1 MIQVND
7 HIQRRLAELP
17 ALPGVYIMRN
27 ALGKIIY
34 IGKAKVLKNRVR
46 SYFDG
51 SDHAGHRAATL
62 MLPFIRDI
70 EWIITESESEAL
82 ILEANLIRKHTPKYN
97 VLLKDDKHFPY
108 LAFSVNEAFPRLFL
122 SRAVRK
128 DGCQYYGPY
137 MSSRMVAQLQDIAAR
152 LFQIRECRLNL
163 PLAKPQR
170 PCLNYHIGR
179 CCAPCAG
186 LVTEEE
192 YHRQVQQVQMMLNGK
207 RDDLIAEW
215 EREMQAASERL
226 DFEMAMKKR
235 DAIQAL
241 KATGIHQKT
250 DVTDASLCLDVLSL
264 RRNGTMAAAVI
275 FEYRNGVLCGRRH
288 YRLECKLEENE
299 TEIFCQMLMQWYM
312 DVEFIPGEI
321 ATDVVLADVAEER
334 NLLESALAEKA
345 RHKVVVS
352 NPQRGEKLGFLKL
365 AGANAD
371 MILVEMRAE
380 VQKYSEIDG
389 SVFELQKV
397 LGLKKT
403 PFRIECVDISHLS
416 GTNTVASLV
425 AFKNGRPDKSNY
437 RKFII
442 KTVTGVDDFASM
454 REVMT
459 RRIRRLEDE
468 GIPMPDLWV
477 CDGGKGQV
485 DATMQ
490 ILKEL
495 GHDEDLPLI
504 GLAKRLEEIV
514 FPDDRPSIVLHRTN
528 PALKLLQNAR
538 DEAHRFAITYQRSKR
553 KKDLEV
559 EWLKMPG
566 VGHETRV
573 KILSKYK
580 SAEAFMEAPL
590 EDVVELLGKVR
601 GGRLREEVA
610 AYCAGAGIGSDASA
624 DDASAVENANGA
636 SGVVANGCAEG
647 DLDVISE

>member
-1 MIQVND
+1 MIEVNE
-7 HIQRRLAELP
+7 HIGRRIAELP
-17 ALPGVYIMRN
+17 ERPGVYLMKN
-27 ALGKIIY
+27 ASGKIIY

-70 EWIITESESEAL
+70 EWIITESEEEAL
-82 ILEANLIRKHTPKYN
+82 ILEATLIRKHTPKYN

-108 LAFSVNEAFPRLFL
+108 LAFSVKEPFPRLFL
-122 SRAVRK
+122 SRSVHK
-128 DGCQYYGPY
+128 DDCLYYGPY
-137 MSSRMVAQLQDIAAR
+137 MNSRVVSQLTDLAAR
-152 LFQIRECRLNL
+152 LFHIRECRLKL
-163 PLAKPQR
+163 PLASPAR

-179 CCAPCAG
+179 CDAPCAG
-186 LVTEEE
+186 LVSEEDYAKSVAQAKLLLE
-192 YHRQVQQVQMMLNGK
+192 GK
-207 RDDLIAEW
+207 RDDLVAQW
-215 EREMQAASERL
+215 QAEMQQASENL
-226 DFEMAMKKR
+226 DFELAGKKR

-241 KATGIHQKT
+241 QATGIHQKT
-250 DVTDASLCLDVLSL
+250 DTSDPNLSLDVLSL
-264 RRNGTMAAAVI
+264 RRNGSMAAAVI
-275 FEYRNGVLCGRRH
+275 LEYRKGVLTGRRH
-288 YRLECKLEENE
+288 YRMECRLEDDVP
-299 TEIFCQMLMQWYM
+299 EILRQMLVQWYM
-312 DVEFIPGEI
+312 DVPMVPSEI
-321 ATDVVLADVAEER
+321 AVDVEDLPDRDMLAQ
-334 NLLESALAEKA
+334 ALSEKA
-345 RHKVVVS
+345 GHRVLLTQ
-352 NPQRGEKLGFLKL
+352 PQRGDKVGFLKL

-380 VQKYSEIDG
+380 VQKYSEVDQ

-425 AFKNGRPDKSNY
+425 AFRNGRPDKKNY

-442 KTVTGVDDFASM
+442 KTVEGVDDFASM

-459 RRIRRLEDE
+459 RRIRRLESE

-495 GHDEDLPLI
+495 GHDQDLPLI

-514 FPDDRPSIVLHRTN
+514 FPDNRPSIVLHRTS

-559 EWLKMPG
+559 EWLKIPG

-573 KILSKYK
+573 KILSKYR
-580 SAEAFMEAPL
+580 SAEAFMAAPL
-590 EDVVELLGKVR
+590 EDIELLFGKVR
-601 GGRLREEVA
+601 GNRLREQVAQYCFDEPEDSGNLEV
-610 AYCAGAGIGSDASA
+610 
-624 DDASAVENANGA
+624 
-636 SGVVANGCAEG
+636 
-647 DLDVISE
+647 

>member
-1 MIQVND
+1 MIEVNE
-7 HIQRRLAELP
+7 HIGRRIAELP
-17 ALPGVYIMRN
+17 ERPGVYLMKN
-27 ALGKIIY
+27 ASGKIIY

-70 EWIITESESEAL
+70 EWIITESEEEAL
-82 ILEANLIRKHTPKYN
+82 ILEATLIRKHTPKYN

-108 LAFSVNEAFPRLFL
+108 LAFSVKEPFPRLFL
-122 SRAVRK
+122 SRSVHK
-128 DGCQYYGPY
+128 DDCLYYGPY
-137 MSSRMVAQLQDIAAR
+137 MNSRVVSQLTDLAAR
-152 LFQIRECRLNL
+152 LFHIRECRLKL
-163 PLAKPQR
+163 PLASPAR

-179 CCAPCAG
+179 CDAPCAG
-186 LVTEEE
+186 LISEEDYAKSVAQAKLLLE
-192 YHRQVQQVQMMLNGK
+192 GK
-207 RDDLIAEW
+207 RDDLVAQW
-215 EREMQAASERL
+215 QAEMQQASENL
-226 DFEMAMKKR
+226 DFELAGKKR

-241 KATGIHQKT
+241 QATGIHQKT
-250 DVTDASLCLDVLSL
+250 DTSDPNLSLDVLSL
-264 RRNGTMAAAVI
+264 KRNGSMAAAVI
-275 FEYRNGVLCGRRH
+275 LEYRKGVLTGRRH
-288 YRLECKLEENE
+288 YRMECRLEDDVA
-299 TEIFCQMLMQWYM
+299 EILRQMLVQWYM
-312 DVEFIPGEI
+312 DVPMVPSEI
-321 ATDVVLADVAEER
+321 AVDVEDLPDRDMLAQALSEKSGHRVL
-334 NLLESALAEKA
+334 LTQ
-345 RHKVVVS
+345 
-352 NPQRGEKLGFLKL
+352 PQRGDKVGFLKL

-380 VQKYSEIDG
+380 VQKYSEVDQ

-425 AFKNGRPDKSNY
+425 AFRNGRPDKKNY

-442 KTVTGVDDFASM
+442 KTVEGVDDFASM

-459 RRIRRLEDE
+459 RRIRRLESE

-495 GHDEDLPLI
+495 GHDKDLPLI

-514 FPDDRPSIVLHRTN
+514 FPDDRKSIVLHRTS

-559 EWLKMPG
+559 EWLKIPG

-573 KILSKYK
+573 KILSKYR
-580 SAEAFMEAPL
+580 SAEAFMAAPL
-590 EDVVELLGKVR
+590 EDIELLFGKVR
-601 GGRLREEVA
+601 GNRLREQVA
-610 AYCAGAGIGSDASA
+610 QYCADGPED
-624 DDASAVENANGA
+624 
-636 SGVVANGCAEG
+636 SGNLEV
-647 DLDVISE
+647 

>member
-1 MIQVND
+1 MISVNE
-7 HIQRRLAELP
+7 HIQRRLTELP
-17 ALPGVYIMRN
+17 DRPGVYIMKN
-27 ALGKIIY
+27 AQGKIIY

-51 SDHAGHRAATL
+51 SEHNGHRAATL
-62 MLPFIRDI
+62 MLPYIRDI
-70 EWIITESESEAL
+70 EWIITESEQEAL

-108 LAFSVNEAFPRLFL
+108 LAFSVKEPFPRLSL
-122 SRAVRK
+122 SRSVKK
-128 DGCQYYGPY
+128 DGRQYYGPY
-137 MSSRMVAQLQDIAAR
+137 MGSRYIDKLIDIAAR
-152 LFQIRECRLNL
+152 LFKIRECSMEL
-163 PLAKPQR
+163 PAKHSVR

-179 CCAPCAG
+179 CSAPCAG
-186 LVTEEE
+186 LITQEE
-192 YHRQVQQVQMMLNGK
+192 YAKDVANARLMLEGK
-207 RDDLIAEW
+207 RDDLIDKW
-215 EREMQAASERL
+215 QREMEEASERL
-226 DFEMAMKKR
+226 DFETAMKKR

-241 KATGIHQKT
+241 QASGTHQKT
-250 DVTDASLCLDVLSL
+250 DTSDPNLSLDVVTL
-264 RRNGTMAAAVI
+264 RRNGDMAAAVI
-275 FEYRNGVLCGRRH
+275 LEYRKGVLMGRRH
-288 YRLECKLEENE
+288 YRLECKLEDDE
-299 TEIFCQMLMQWYM
+299 TEIFRQMVLPWYM
-312 DVEFIPGEI
+312 EAPLIPAEI
-321 ATDVVLADVAEER
+321 ATDIVLPEDRKE
-334 NLLESALAEKA
+334 LEAALSKQAG
-345 RHKVVVS
+345 RKVTFS
-352 NPQRGEKLGFLKL
+352 TPQRGEKLGFLKL

-380 VQKYSEIDG
+380 VQKYSEIDQ

-425 AFKNGRPDKSNY
+425 AFKNGRPDKANY

-442 KTVTGVDDFASM
+442 KTVEGVDDFASM

-459 RRIRRLEDE
+459 RRIRRLENE
-468 GIPMPDLWV
+468 GVPMPDLWV

-495 GHDEDLPLI
+495 GHDQDLPLI

-514 FPDDRPSIVLHRTN
+514 FPDDRKSIVLHRTS

-573 KILSKYK
+573 KILSKYR
-580 SAEAFMEAPL
+580 SAEAFMAAPI
-590 EDVVELLGKVR
+590 EDIEILLGKVR
-601 GGRLREEVA
+601 GNNLRDQVA
-610 AYCAGAGIGSDASA
+610 KYCAEFITPDT
-624 DDASAVENANGA
+624 
-636 SGVVANGCAEG
+636 EG
-647 DLDVISE
+647 

>member
-1 MIQVND
+1 MISVNE
-7 HIQRRLAELP
+7 HIQRRLSELP
-17 ALPGVYIMRN
+17 DRPGVYIMKN
-27 ALGKIIY
+27 AQGKIIY

-51 SDHAGHRAATL
+51 SEHNGHRAATL
-62 MLPFIRDI
+62 MLPYIRDI
-70 EWIITESESEAL
+70 EWIITESEEEAL

-108 LAFSVNEAFPRLFL
+108 LAFSVKEPFPRLSL
-122 SRAVRK
+122 SRSVKK
-128 DGCQYYGPY
+128 DGRQYFGPY
-137 MSSRMVAQLQDIAAR
+137 MSSRYIDKLIDIAAR
-152 LFQIRECRLNL
+152 LFRIRECSMEL
-163 PLAKPQR
+163 PAKHPVR

-179 CCAPCAG
+179 CSAPCAG
-186 LVTEEE
+186 LISQEDYARDVESA
-192 YHRQVQQVQMMLNGK
+192 RLMLEGK
-207 RDDLIAEW
+207 RDDLIDKW
-215 EREMQAASERL
+215 QREMEEASANL
-226 DFEMAMKKR
+226 DFETAMKKR

-241 KATGIHQKT
+241 QASGTRQKT
-250 DVTDASLCLDVLSL
+250 DTSDPNLSLDVVTL
-264 RRNGTMAAAVI
+264 RRNGDMAAAVI
-275 FEYRNGVLCGRRH
+275 LEYRKGVLMGRRH
-288 YRLECKLEENE
+288 YRLECKLEDDE
-299 TEIFCQMLMQWYM
+299 TEIFRQMVLPWYM
-312 DVEFIPGEI
+312 EAPLIPAEI
-321 ATDVVLADVAEER
+321 ATDIVLPDDRKE
-334 NLLESALAEKA
+334 LEAALSKQAG
-345 RHKVVVS
+345 RKVS
-352 NPQRGEKLGFLKL
+352 FSTPQRGEKLGFLKL

-380 VQKYSEIDG
+380 VQKYSEIDQR
-389 SVFELQKV
+389 VFELQKV

-425 AFKNGRPDKSNY
+425 AFKNGRPDKANY

-442 KTVTGVDDFASM
+442 KTVEGVDDFASM

-459 RRIRRLEDE
+459 RRIRRLENE
-468 GIPMPDLWV
+468 GVPMPDLWV

-495 GHDEDLPLI
+495 GHDQDLPLI

-514 FPDDRPSIVLHRTN
+514 FPDDRKSIVLHRTS

-573 KILSKYK
+573 KILSKYR
-580 SAEAFMEAPL
+580 SAEAFMAAPI
-590 EDVVELLGKVR
+590 EDIEILLGKVR
-601 GGRLREEVA
+601 GNNLRDQVA
-610 AYCAGAGIGSDASA
+610 KYVTEFITPDT
-624 DDASAVENANGA
+624 
-636 SGVVANGCAEG
+636 EG
-647 DLDVISE
+647 

>member
-1 MIQVND
+1 MLPVNE
-7 HIQRRLAELP
+7 HIERRLAELP

-27 ALGKIIY
+27 SQGKIIY

-51 SDHAGHRAATL
+51 SDHGGHRAATL
-62 MLPFIRDI
+62 MLPHIRDI

-108 LAFSVNEAFPRLFL
+108 LAFSVHEDFPRLFL

-128 DGCQYYGPY
+128 DGCQYFGPFLN
-137 MSSRMVAQLQDIAAR
+137 SRMIAQLQDIAAR
-152 LFQIRECRLNL
+152 LFKIRECKLKL
-163 PLAKPQR
+163 PLKSPQR

-179 CCAPCAG
+179 CGAPCAG
-186 LVTEEE
+186 LVTKEE
-192 YHRQVQQVQMMLNGK
+192 YHKAVLQTQMLLNGK
-207 RDDLIAEW
+207 RDDLIGQW
-215 EREMQAASERL
+215 EREMQEASERL
-226 DFEMAMKKR
+226 DFETAMKKR
-235 DAIQAL
+235 DAIEAL
-241 KATGIHQKT
+241 RATGIHQKT
-250 DVTDASLCLDVLSL
+250 DVTDPNLSLDVLSL

-275 FEYRNGVLCGRRH
+275 FEYRNGVLSGRRH
-288 YRLECKLEENE
+288 YRLECKLEEDE
-299 TEIFCQMLMQWYM
+299 AGILQQMLVQWYL
-312 DVEFIPGEI
+312 DVEHIPGEI
-321 ATDVVLADVAEER
+321 ATDVILDADREP
-334 NLLESALAEKA
+334 LEQALAKNA
-345 RHKVVVS
+345 GHKVNIT
-352 NPQRGEKLGFLKL
+352 NPQRGEKVGFLKL

-380 VQKYSEIDG
+380 VQKYSEIDQ

-425 AFKNGRPDKSNY
+425 AFKNGKPDKSNY

-459 RRIRRLEDE
+459 RRIRRLEEE
-468 GIPMPDLWV
+468 GTPMPDLWV

-495 GHDEDLPLI
+495 GHDKDLPLI

-514 FPDDRPSIVLHRTN
+514 FPDDRKSIVLHRTS

-573 KILSKYK
+573 KILSRYK
-580 SAEAFMEAPL
+580 SAEAFMAAPL
-590 EDVVELLGKVR
+590 EDIVDLLGKVR
-601 GGRLREEVA
+601 GNSVREQVKE
-610 AYCAGAGIGSDASA
+610 YCAKFIEVPGSSSGEEPPA
-624 DDASAVENANGA
+624 D
-636 SGVVANGCAEG
+636 
-647 DLDVISE
+647 I

>member
-1 MIQVND
+1 MLPVNE
-7 HIQRRLAELP
+7 HIERRLAELP

-27 ALGKIIY
+27 SQGKIIY

-51 SDHAGHRAATL
+51 SDHGGHRAATL
-62 MLPFIRDI
+62 MLPHIRDI

-108 LAFSVNEAFPRLFL
+108 LAFSVHEDFPRLFL

-128 DGCQYYGPY
+128 DGCQYFGPFLN
-137 MSSRMVAQLQDIAAR
+137 SRMIAQLQDIAAR
-152 LFQIRECRLNL
+152 LFKIRECKLKL
-163 PLAKPQR
+163 PLKSPQR

-179 CCAPCAG
+179 CGAPCAG
-186 LVTEEE
+186 LVTKEE
-192 YHRQVQQVQMMLNGK
+192 YHKAVLQTQML
-207 RDDLIAEW
+207 
-215 EREMQAASERL
+215 REMQEASERL
-226 DFEMAMKKR
+226 DFETAMKKR
-235 DAIQAL
+235 DAIEAL
-241 KATGIHQKT
+241 RATGIHQKT
-250 DVTDASLCLDVLSL
+250 DVTDPNLSLDVLSL

-275 FEYRNGVLCGRRH
+275 FEYRNGVLSGRRH
-288 YRLECKLEENE
+288 YRLECKLEEDE
-299 TEIFCQMLMQWYM
+299 AGILQQMLVQWYL
-312 DVEFIPGEI
+312 DVEHIPGEI
-321 ATDVVLADVAEER
+321 ATDVILDADREP
-334 NLLESALAEKA
+334 LEQALAKNA
-345 RHKVVVS
+345 GHKVSVT
-352 NPQRGEKLGFLKL
+352 NPQRGEKVGFLKL

-380 VQKYSEIDG
+380 VQKYSEIDQ

-425 AFKNGRPDKSNY
+425 AFKNGKPDKSNY

-459 RRIRRLEDE
+459 RRIRRLEEE
-468 GIPMPDLWV
+468 GTPMPDLWV

-495 GHDEDLPLI
+495 GHDTDLPLI

-514 FPDDRPSIVLHRTN
+514 FPDDRKSIVLHRTS

-573 KILSKYK
+573 KILSRYK
-580 SAEAFMEAPL
+580 SAEAFMAAPL
-590 EDVVELLGKVR
+590 EDIVDLLGKVR
-601 GGRLREEVA
+601 GNSVREQVKE
-610 AYCAGAGIGSDASA
+610 YCAKFIEVPGSSSGEEPPA
-624 DDASAVENANGA
+624 D
-636 SGVVANGCAEG
+636 
-647 DLDVISE
+647 I

>member
-1 MIQVND
+1 MISVNE
-7 HIQRRLAELP
+7 HIQRRLTELP
-17 ALPGVYIMRN
+17 DRPGVYIMKN
-27 ALGKIIY
+27 AQGKIIY

-51 SDHAGHRAATL
+51 SEHNGHRAATL
-62 MLPFIRDI
+62 MLPYIRDI
-70 EWIITESESEAL
+70 EWIITESEQEAL

-108 LAFSVNEAFPRLFL
+108 LAFSVKEPFPRLSL
-122 SRAVRK
+122 SRSVKK
-128 DGCQYYGPY
+128 DGRQYYGPY
-137 MSSRMVAQLQDIAAR
+137 MGSRYIDKLIDISAR
-152 LFQIRECRLNL
+152 LFKIRECTMEL
-163 PLAKPQR
+163 PAKHPVR

-179 CCAPCAG
+179 CSAPCAG
-186 LVTEEE
+186 LITQEE
-192 YHRQVQQVQMMLNGK
+192 YAKDVANARLMLEGK
-207 RDDLIAEW
+207 RDDLIDLW
-215 EREMQAASERL
+215 QREMEEASERL
-226 DFEMAMKKR
+226 DFETAMKKR

-241 KATGIHQKT
+241 QASGTHQKT
-250 DVTDASLCLDVLSL
+250 DTSDPNLSLDVVTL
-264 RRNGTMAAAVI
+264 RRNGDMAAAVI
-275 FEYRNGVLCGRRH
+275 LEYRKGVLMGRRH
-288 YRLECKLEENE
+288 YRLECKLEDDE
-299 TEIFCQMLMQWYM
+299 TEIFRQMVLPWYM
-312 DVEFIPGEI
+312 EAPLIPAEI
-321 ATDVVLADVAEER
+321 ATDIVLPEDRKE
-334 NLLESALAEKA
+334 LEAALSKQAG
-345 RHKVVVS
+345 RKVTFS
-352 NPQRGEKLGFLKL
+352 TPQRGEKLGFLKL

-380 VQKYSEIDG
+380 VQKYSEIDQ

-425 AFKNGRPDKSNY
+425 AFKNGRPDKANY

-442 KTVTGVDDFASM
+442 KTVEGVDDFASM

-459 RRIRRLEDE
+459 RRIRRLENE
-468 GIPMPDLWV
+468 GVPMPDLWV

-495 GHDEDLPLI
+495 GHDQDLPLI

-514 FPDDRPSIVLHRTN
+514 FPDDRKSIVLHRTS

-573 KILSKYK
+573 KILSKYR
-580 SAEAFMEAPL
+580 SAEAFMAAPI
-590 EDVVELLGKVR
+590 EDIEILLGKVR
-601 GGRLREEVA
+601 GNNLRDQVA
-610 AYCAGAGIGSDASA
+610 KYVTEFITPDT
-624 DDASAVENANGA
+624 
-636 SGVVANGCAEG
+636 EG
-647 DLDVISE
+647 

>member
-1 MIQVND
+1 MISVNE
-7 HIQRRLAELP
+7 HIQRRLSELP
-17 ALPGVYIMRN
+17 DRPGVYIMKN
-27 ALGKIIY
+27 AQGKIIY

-62 MLPFIRDI
+62 MLPHIRDI
-70 EWIITESESEAL
+70 EWIITESEEEAL

-108 LAFSVNEAFPRLFL
+108 LAFSVKEPFPRLSL
-122 SRAVRK
+122 SRSVKK
-128 DGCQYYGPY
+128 DGRQYFGPY
-137 MSSRMVAQLQDIAAR
+137 MSSRYIDKLIDIAAR
-152 LFQIRECRLNL
+152 LFRIRECSMEL
-163 PLAKPQR
+163 PAKHPVR

-179 CCAPCAG
+179 CSAPCAG
-186 LVTEEE
+186 LISQEDYARDVESA
-192 YHRQVQQVQMMLNGK
+192 RLMLEGK
-207 RDDLIAEW
+207 RDDLIDKW
-215 EREMQAASERL
+215 QCEMEEASANL
-226 DFEMAMKKR
+226 DFETAMKKR

-241 KATGIHQKT
+241 QASGTRQKT
-250 DVTDASLCLDVLSL
+250 DTSDPNLSLDVVTL
-264 RRNGTMAAAVI
+264 RRNGDMAAAVI
-275 FEYRNGVLCGRRH
+275 LEYRKGVLMGRRH
-288 YRLECKLEENE
+288 YRLECKLEDDE
-299 TEIFCQMLMQWYM
+299 TEIFRQMVLPWYM
-312 DVEFIPGEI
+312 EAPLIPAEI
-321 ATDVVLADVAEER
+321 ATDIVLPDDRKE
-334 NLLESALAEKA
+334 LEATLSKQAG
-345 RHKVVVS
+345 RKVS
-352 NPQRGEKLGFLKL
+352 FSTPQRGEKLGFLKL

-380 VQKYSEIDG
+380 VQKYSEIDQ

-425 AFKNGRPDKSNY
+425 AFKNGRPDKANY

-442 KTVTGVDDFASM
+442 KTVEGVDDFASM

-459 RRIRRLEDE
+459 RRIRRLENE
-468 GIPMPDLWV
+468 GVPMPDLWV

-495 GHDEDLPLI
+495 GHDQDLPLI

-514 FPDDRPSIVLHRTN
+514 FPDDRKSIVLHRTS

-573 KILSKYK
+573 KILSKYR
-580 SAEAFMEAPL
+580 SAEAFMAAPI
-590 EDVVELLGKVR
+590 EDIEILLGKVR
-601 GGRLREEVA
+601 GNNLRDQVA
-610 AYCAGAGIGSDASA
+610 KYVTEFITPDT
-624 DDASAVENANGA
+624 
-636 SGVVANGCAEG
+636 EG
-647 DLDVISE
+647 

>member
-1 MIQVND
+1 MISVNE
-7 HIQRRLAELP
+7 HIQRRLTELP
-17 ALPGVYIMRN
+17 DRPGVYIMKN
-27 ALGKIIY
+27 AQGKIIY

-51 SDHAGHRAATL
+51 SEHNGHRAATL
-62 MLPFIRDI
+62 MLPYIRDI
-70 EWIITESESEAL
+70 EWIITESEQEAL

-108 LAFSVNEAFPRLFL
+108 LAFSVKEPFPRLSL
-122 SRAVRK
+122 SRSVKK
-128 DGCQYYGPY
+128 DGRQYYGPY
-137 MSSRMVAQLQDIAAR
+137 MSSRYIDKLIDISAR
-152 LFQIRECRLNL
+152 LFKIRECSMEL
-163 PLAKPQR
+163 PAKHPVR

-179 CCAPCAG
+179 CSAPCAG
-186 LVTEEE
+186 LITQEE
-192 YHRQVQQVQMMLNGK
+192 YAKDVANARLMLEGK
-207 RDDLIAEW
+207 RDDLIDLW
-215 EREMQAASERL
+215 QREMEEASERL
-226 DFEMAMKKR
+226 DFETAMKKR

-241 KATGIHQKT
+241 QASGTHQKT
-250 DVTDASLCLDVLSL
+250 DTSDPNLSLDVVTL
-264 RRNGTMAAAVI
+264 RRNGDMAAAVI
-275 FEYRNGVLCGRRH
+275 LEYRKGVLMGRRH
-288 YRLECKLEENE
+288 YRLECKLEDDE
-299 TEIFCQMLMQWYM
+299 TEIFRQMVLPWYM
-312 DVEFIPGEI
+312 EAPLIPAEI
-321 ATDVVLADVAEER
+321 ATDIVLPEDRKE
-334 NLLESALAEKA
+334 LEAALSKQAG
-345 RHKVVVS
+345 RKVTFS
-352 NPQRGEKLGFLKL
+352 TPQRGEKLGFLKL

-380 VQKYSEIDG
+380 VQKYSEIDQ

-425 AFKNGRPDKSNY
+425 AFKNGRPDKANY

-442 KTVTGVDDFASM
+442 KTVEGVDDFASM

-459 RRIRRLEDE
+459 RRIRRLENE
-468 GIPMPDLWV
+468 GVPMPDLWV

-495 GHDEDLPLI
+495 GHDQDLPLI

-514 FPDDRPSIVLHRTN
+514 FPDDRKSIVLHRTS

-573 KILSKYK
+573 KILSKYR
-580 SAEAFMEAPL
+580 SAEAFMAAPI
-590 EDVVELLGKVR
+590 EDIEILLGKVR
-601 GGRLREEVA
+601 GNNLRDQVA
-610 AYCAGAGIGSDASA
+610 KYCAEFITPDT
-624 DDASAVENANGA
+624 
-636 SGVVANGCAEG
+636 EG
-647 DLDVISE
+647 

>member
-1 MIQVND
+1 MISVNE
-7 HIQRRLAELP
+7 HIQRRLTELP
-17 ALPGVYIMRN
+17 DRPGVYIMKN
-27 ALGKIIY
+27 AQGKIIY

-51 SDHAGHRAATL
+51 SEHNGHRAATL
-62 MLPFIRDI
+62 MLPYIRDI
-70 EWIITESESEAL
+70 EWIITESEQEAL

-108 LAFSVNEAFPRLFL
+108 LAFSVKEPFPRLSL
-122 SRAVRK
+122 SRSVKK
-128 DGCQYYGPY
+128 DGRQYYGPY
-137 MSSRMVAQLQDIAAR
+137 MGSRYIDKLIDISAR
-152 LFQIRECRLNL
+152 LFKIRECTMEL
-163 PLAKPQR
+163 PAKHPVR

-179 CCAPCAG
+179 CSAPCAG
-186 LVTEEE
+186 LITQEE
-192 YHRQVQQVQMMLNGK
+192 YAKDVANARLMLEGK
-207 RDDLIAEW
+207 RDDLIDLW
-215 EREMQAASERL
+215 QREMEEASERL
-226 DFEMAMKKR
+226 DFETAMKKR

-241 KATGIHQKT
+241 QASGTHQKT
-250 DVTDASLCLDVLSL
+250 DTSDPNLSLDVVTL
-264 RRNGTMAAAVI
+264 RRNGDMAAAVI
-275 FEYRNGVLCGRRH
+275 LEYRKGVLMGRRH
-288 YRLECKLEENE
+288 YRLECKLEDDE
-299 TEIFCQMLMQWYM
+299 TEIFRQMVLPWYM
-312 DVEFIPGEI
+312 EAPLIPAEI
-321 ATDVVLADVAEER
+321 ATDIVLPDDRKE
-334 NLLESALAEKA
+334 LEAALSKQAG
-345 RHKVVVS
+345 RKVS
-352 NPQRGEKLGFLKL
+352 FSTPQRGEKLGFLKL

-380 VQKYSEIDG
+380 VQKYSEIDQ

-425 AFKNGRPDKSNY
+425 AFKNGRPDKANY

-442 KTVTGVDDFASM
+442 KTVEGVDDFASM

-459 RRIRRLEDE
+459 RRIRRLENE
-468 GIPMPDLWV
+468 GVPMPDLWV

-495 GHDEDLPLI
+495 GHDQDLPLI

-514 FPDDRPSIVLHRTN
+514 FPDDRKSIVLHRTS

-573 KILSKYK
+573 KILSKYR
-580 SAEAFMEAPL
+580 SAEAFMAAPI
-590 EDVVELLGKVR
+590 EDIEILLGKVR
-601 GGRLREEVA
+601 GNNLRDQVA
-610 AYCAGAGIGSDASA
+610 KYVTEFITPDT
-624 DDASAVENANGA
+624 
-636 SGVVANGCAEG
+636 EG
-647 DLDVISE
+647 

>member
-1 MIQVND
+1 MRTEVNE
-7 HIQRRLAELP
+7 HIQRRLSELP
-17 ALPGVYIMRN
+17 DRPGVYIMKN
-27 ALGKIIY
+27 AQGKIIY

-51 SDHAGHRAATL
+51 SEHNGHRAATL
-62 MLPFIRDI
+62 MLPYIRDI
-70 EWIITESESEAL
+70 EWIITESEQEAL
-82 ILEANLIRKHTPKYN
+82 ILEANLLRKHTPKYN

-108 LAFSVNEAFPRLFL
+108 LAFSVKEPFPRLSL
-122 SRAVRK
+122 SRSVKK
-128 DGCQYYGPY
+128 DGRQYYGPY
-137 MSSRMVAQLQDIAAR
+137 MGSRYIDKLIDISAR
-152 LFQIRECRLNL
+152 LFKIRECSMEL
-163 PLAKPQR
+163 PAKHPVR

-179 CCAPCAG
+179 CSAPCAG
-186 LVTEEE
+186 LITQEE
-192 YHRQVQQVQMMLNGK
+192 YAKDVANARLMLEGK
-207 RDDLIAEW
+207 RDDLIDLW
-215 EREMQAASERL
+215 QREMEEASERL
-226 DFEMAMKKR
+226 DFETAMKKR

-241 KATGIHQKT
+241 QASGTHQKT
-250 DVTDASLCLDVLSL
+250 DTSDPNLSLDVVTL
-264 RRNGTMAAAVI
+264 RRNGDMAAAVI
-275 FEYRNGVLCGRRH
+275 LEYRKGVLMGRRH
-288 YRLECKLEENE
+288 YRLECKLEDDE
-299 TEIFCQMLMQWYM
+299 TEIFRQMVLPWYM
-312 DVEFIPGEI
+312 EAPLIPAEI
-321 ATDVVLADVAEER
+321 ATDIVLPDDRKE
-334 NLLESALAEKA
+334 LEAALSKQAG
-345 RHKVVVS
+345 RKVS
-352 NPQRGEKLGFLKL
+352 FSMPQRGEKLGFLKL

-380 VQKYSEIDG
+380 VQKYSEIDQ

-425 AFKNGRPDKSNY
+425 AFKNGRPDKAND

-442 KTVTGVDDFASM
+442 KTVEGVDDFASM

-459 RRIRRLEDE
+459 RRIRRLENE

-495 GHDEDLPLI
+495 GHDQDLPLI

-514 FPDDRPSIVLHRTN
+514 FPDDRKSIVLHRTS

-573 KILSKYK
+573 KILSKYR
-580 SAEAFMEAPL
+580 SAEAFMAAPI
-590 EDVVELLGKVR
+590 EDIEILLGKVR
-601 GGRLREEVA
+601 GNNLRDQVA
-610 AYCAGAGIGSDASA
+610 KYVTDFITPDT
-624 DDASAVENANGA
+624 
-636 SGVVANGCAEG
+636 EG
-647 DLDVISE
+647 

>member
-1 MIQVND
+1 MISVNE
-7 HIQRRLAELP
+7 HIQRRLSELP
-17 ALPGVYIMRN
+17 DRPGVYIMKN
-27 ALGKIIY
+27 AQGKIIY

-51 SDHAGHRAATL
+51 SEHNGHRAATL
-62 MLPFIRDI
+62 MLPHIRDI
-70 EWIITESESEAL
+70 EWIITESEEEAL

-108 LAFSVNEAFPRLFL
+108 LAFSVKEPFPRLSL
-122 SRAVRK
+122 SRSVKK
-128 DGCQYYGPY
+128 DGRQYFGPY
-137 MSSRMVAQLQDIAAR
+137 MSSRYIDKLIDIAAR
-152 LFQIRECRLNL
+152 LFRIRECSMEL
-163 PLAKPQR
+163 PAKHPVR

-179 CCAPCAG
+179 CSAPCAG
-186 LVTEEE
+186 LISQEDYARDVESA
-192 YHRQVQQVQMMLNGK
+192 RLMLEGK
-207 RDDLIAEW
+207 RDDLIDKW
-215 EREMQAASERL
+215 QREMEEASANL
-226 DFEMAMKKR
+226 DFETAMKKR

-241 KATGIHQKT
+241 QASGTRQKT
-250 DVTDASLCLDVLSL
+250 DTSDPNLSLDVVTL
-264 RRNGTMAAAVI
+264 RRNGDMAAAVI
-275 FEYRNGVLCGRRH
+275 LEYRKGVLMGRRH
-288 YRLECKLEENE
+288 YRLECKLEDDE
-299 TEIFCQMLMQWYM
+299 TEIFRQMVLPWYM
-312 DVEFIPGEI
+312 EAPLIPAEI
-321 ATDVVLADVAEER
+321 ATDIVLPDDRKE
-334 NLLESALAEKA
+334 LEAALSKQAG
-345 RHKVVVS
+345 RKVS
-352 NPQRGEKLGFLKL
+352 FSTPQRGEKLGFLKL

-380 VQKYSEIDG
+380 VQKYSEIDQ

-425 AFKNGRPDKSNY
+425 AFKNGRPDKANY

-442 KTVTGVDDFASM
+442 KTVEGVDDFASM

-459 RRIRRLEDE
+459 RRIRRLENE
-468 GIPMPDLWV
+468 GVPMPDLWV

-495 GHDEDLPLI
+495 GHDQDLPLI

-514 FPDDRPSIVLHRTN
+514 FPDDRKSIVLHRTS

-573 KILSKYK
+573 KILSKYR
-580 SAEAFMEAPL
+580 SAEAFMAAPI
-590 EDVVELLGKVR
+590 EDIEILLGKVR
-601 GGRLREEVA
+601 GNNLRDQVA
-610 AYCAGAGIGSDASA
+610 KYVTEFITPDT
-624 DDASAVENANGA
+624 
-636 SGVVANGCAEG
+636 EG
-647 DLDVISE
+647 

>member
-1 MIQVND
+1 MLPVNE
-7 HIQRRLAELP
+7 HIERRLAELP

-27 ALGKIIY
+27 SQGKIIY

-62 MLPFIRDI
+62 MLPHIRDI

-108 LAFSVNEAFPRLFL
+108 LAFSVHEDFPRLFL

-128 DGCQYYGPY
+128 DGCQYFGPFLN
-137 MSSRMVAQLQDIAAR
+137 SRMIAQLQDIAAR
-152 LFQIRECRLNL
+152 LFKIRECKLKL
-163 PLAKPQR
+163 PLKSPQR

-179 CCAPCAG
+179 CGAPCAG
-186 LVTEEE
+186 LVTKEE
-192 YHRQVQQVQMMLNGK
+192 YHKAVLQTQMLLNGK
-207 RDDLIAEW
+207 RDDLIAQW
-215 EREMQAASERL
+215 EREMQEASDRL
-226 DFEMAMKKR
+226 DFETAMKKR
-235 DAIQAL
+235 DAIEAL
-241 KATGIHQKT
+241 RATGIHQKT
-250 DVTDASLCLDVLSL
+250 DVTDPNLSLDVLSL

-288 YRLECKLEENE
+288 YRLECRLEEDE
-299 TEIFCQMLMQWYM
+299 AGILQQMLVQWYL
-312 DVEFIPGEI
+312 DVEHIPGEI
-321 ATDVVLADVAEER
+321 AADVILDADREP
-334 NLLESALAEKA
+334 LEQALAKNA
-345 RHKVVVS
+345 GHKVSIV
-352 NPQRGEKLGFLKL
+352 NPQRGEKVGFLKL

-380 VQKYSEIDG
+380 VQKYSEIDQ

-425 AFKNGRPDKSNY
+425 AFKNGKPDKSNY

-459 RRIRRLEDE
+459 RRIRRLEEE
-468 GIPMPDLWV
+468 GTPMPDLWV

-495 GHDEDLPLI
+495 GHDKDLPLI

-514 FPDDRPSIVLHRTN
+514 FPDDRKSIVLHRTS

-573 KILSKYK
+573 KILSRYK
-580 SAEAFMEAPL
+580 SAEAFMAAPL
-590 EDVVELLGKVR
+590 EDIVDLLGKVR
-601 GGRLREEVA
+601 GNSVREQVKE
-610 AYCAGAGIGSDASA
+610 YCAKFIGQPLGSDANEESPA
-624 DDASAVENANGA
+624 EPRSHLK
-636 SGVVANGCAEG
+636 VAMYTKH
-647 DLDVISE
+647 

>member
-1 MIQVND
+1 MLQFGE
-7 HIQRRLAELP
+7 HIERRLAELP
-17 ALPGVYIMRN
+17 ALPGVYIMKN
-27 ALGKIIY
+27 AQGKIIY

-51 SDHAGHRAATL
+51 SDHTGHRAATL
-62 MLPFIRDI
+62 MLPHIRDI
-70 EWIITESESEAL
+70 EWIITESEEEAL

-108 LAFSVNEAFPRLFL
+108 LAFSVKEPFPRLFL
-122 SRAVRK
+122 TRSVHK
-128 DGCQYYGPY
+128 DDNQYYGPF
-137 MSSRMVAQLQDIAAR
+137 MGSRMI
-152 LFQIRECRLNL
+152 
-163 PLAKPQR
+163 AKPQR

-179 CCAPCAG
+179 CDAPCAG
-186 LVTEEE
+186 LISEEA
-192 YHRQVQQVQMMLNGK
+192 YHEKVEQARLLLEGK
-207 RDDLIAEW
+207 RDDLLETW
-215 EREMQAASERL
+215 QREMEEASENL
-226 DFEMAMKKR
+226 DFETASKKR

-241 KATGIHQKT
+241 QATGVHQKT
-250 DVTDASLCLDVLSL
+250 DTSDPRLSLDILTL
-264 RRNGTMAAAVI
+264 RRNGSMAAAVI
-275 FEYRNGVLCGRRH
+275 LEYRSGVLMGRRH
-288 YRLECKLEENE
+288 YKLECKLEDDE
-299 TEIFCQMLMQWYM
+299 TEILRQMLLPWYM
-312 DVEFIPGEI
+312 DAPLIPAEI
-321 ATDVVLADVAEER
+321 VTDIALPEDAELLAD
-334 NLLESALAEKA
+334 ALSGKA
-345 RHKVVVS
+345 GRKVKFT
-352 NPQRGEKLGFLKL
+352 NPQRGEKVGFLKL
-365 AGANAD
+365 AAANAD

-380 VQKYSEIDG
+380 VQKYSEIDQ

-425 AFKNGRPDKSNY
+425 AFKNGKPDKANY

-442 KTVTGVDDFASM
+442 KTVEGVDDFASM

-495 GHDEDLPLI
+495 GHDQDLPLI

-514 FPDDRPSIVLHRTN
+514 FPDDRKSIVLHRTS

-573 KILSKYK
+573 KILSRFK
-580 SAEAFMEAPL
+580 SAEAFMAAPI
-590 EDVVELLGKVR
+590 EDIELLLGKVR
-601 GGRLREEVA
+601 GNKVRENVVK
-610 AYCAGAGIGSDASA
+610 YL
-624 DDASAVENANGA
+624 EN
-636 SGVVANGCAEG
+636 V
-647 DLDVISE
+647 

>member
-1 MIQVND
+1 MKFIINRVVISVNE
-7 HIQRRLAELP
+7 HIQRRLSELP
-17 ALPGVYIMRN
+17 DRPGVYIMKN
-27 ALGKIIY
+27 AQGKIIY

-62 MLPFIRDI
+62 MLPYIRDI
-70 EWIITESESEAL
+70 EWIITESEEEAL

-108 LAFSVNEAFPRLFL
+108 LAFSVKEPFPRLSL
-122 SRAVRK
+122 SRSVKK
-128 DGCQYYGPY
+128 DGRQYFGPY
-137 MSSRMVAQLQDIAAR
+137 MSSRYIDKLIDIAAR
-152 LFQIRECRLNL
+152 LFRIRECSMEL
-163 PLAKPQR
+163 PAKHPVR

-179 CCAPCAG
+179 CSAPCAG
-186 LVTEEE
+186 LISQEDYARDVESA
-192 YHRQVQQVQMMLNGK
+192 RLMLEGK
-207 RDDLIAEW
+207 RDDLIDKW
-215 EREMQAASERL
+215 QREMEEASANL
-226 DFEMAMKKR
+226 DFETAMKKR

-241 KATGIHQKT
+241 QASGTRQKT
-250 DVTDASLCLDVLSL
+250 DTSDPNLSLDVVTL
-264 RRNGTMAAAVI
+264 RRNGDMAAAVI
-275 FEYRNGVLCGRRH
+275 LEYRKGVLMERRH
-288 YRLECKLEENE
+288 YRLECKLEDDE
-299 TEIFCQMLMQWYM
+299 TEIFRQMVLPWYM
-312 DVEFIPGEI
+312 EAPLIPAEI
-321 ATDVVLADVAEER
+321 ATDIVLPDDRKE
-334 NLLESALAEKA
+334 LEAALSKQAG
-345 RHKVVVS
+345 RKVS
-352 NPQRGEKLGFLKL
+352 FSTPQRGEKLGFLKL

-380 VQKYSEIDG
+380 VQKYSEIDQ

-425 AFKNGRPDKSNY
+425 AFKNGRPDKANY

-442 KTVTGVDDFASM
+442 KTVEGVDDFASM

-459 RRIRRLEDE
+459 RRIRRLENE
-468 GIPMPDLWV
+468 GVPMPDLWV

-495 GHDEDLPLI
+495 GHDQDLPLI

-514 FPDDRPSIVLHRTN
+514 FPDDRKSIVLHRTS

-573 KILSKYK
+573 KILSKYR
-580 SAEAFMEAPL
+580 SAEAFMAAPI
-590 EDVVELLGKVR
+590 EDIEILLGKVR
-601 GGRLREEVA
+601 GNNLRDQVA
-610 AYCAGAGIGSDASA
+610 KYVTEFITPDT
-624 DDASAVENANGA
+624 
-636 SGVVANGCAEG
+636 EG
-647 DLDVISE
+647 

>member
-1 MIQVND
+1 MK
-7 HIQRRLAELP
+7 
-17 ALPGVYIMRN
+17 N
-27 ALGKIIY
+27 AQGKIIY

-51 SDHAGHRAATL
+51 SEHNGHRAATL
-62 MLPFIRDI
+62 MLPYIRDI
-70 EWIITESESEAL
+70 EWIITESEEEAL

-108 LAFSVNEAFPRLFL
+108 LAFSVKEPFPRLSL
-122 SRAVRK
+122 SRSVKK
-128 DGCQYYGPY
+128 DGRQYFGPY
-137 MSSRMVAQLQDIAAR
+137 MSSRYIDKLIDIAAR
-152 LFQIRECRLNL
+152 LFRIRECSMEL
-163 PLAKPQR
+163 PAKRPVR

-179 CCAPCAG
+179 CSAPCAG
-186 LVTEEE
+186 LISQEE
-192 YHRQVQQVQMMLNGK
+192 YAKDVANARLMLEGK
-207 RDDLIAEW
+207 RDDLIDQW
-215 EREMQAASERL
+215 QREMEEASANL
-226 DFEMAMKKR
+226 DFETAMKKR

-241 KATGIHQKT
+241 QATGTHQKT
-250 DVTDASLCLDVLSL
+250 DTSDPNLSLDVVTL
-264 RRNGTMAAAVI
+264 RRNGDMAAAVI
-275 FEYRNGVLCGRRH
+275 LEYRKGVLMGRRH
-288 YRLECKLEENE
+288 YRLECKLEDDE
-299 TEIFCQMLMQWYM
+299 TEIFRQMVLPWYM
-312 DVEFIPGEI
+312 EAPLIPAEI
-321 ATDVVLADVAEER
+321 ATDIILPDDKEE
-334 NLLESALAEKA
+334 LEAALSKQAG
-345 RHKVVVS
+345 RKVQFSV
-352 NPQRGEKLGFLKL
+352 PQRGEKLGFLRL

-380 VQKYSEIDG
+380 VQKYSEIDQ

-442 KTVTGVDDFASM
+442 KTVEGVDDFASM

-459 RRIRRLEDE
+459 RRIKRLENE
-468 GIPMPDLWV
+468 GVPMPDLWV

-495 GHDEDLPLI
+495 GHDQDLPLI

-514 FPDDRPSIVLHRTN
+514 FPDDRKSIVLHRTS

-566 VGHETRV
+566 VGHETRI
-573 KILSKYK
+573 KILSKYR
-580 SAEAFMEAPL
+580 SAEAFMAAPL
-590 EDVVELLGKVR
+590 EDIELLLGKVR
-601 GGRLREEVA
+601 GNNLREKVA
-610 AYCAGAGIGSDASA
+610 EYCAEFIRPDYEKQDAGTP
-624 DDASAVENANGA
+624 
-636 SGVVANGCAEG
+636 AEP
-647 DLDVISE
+647 DVSEK

>member
-1 MIQVND
+1 MVPVSE
-7 HIQRRLAELP
+7 HIERRLAELP

-27 ALGKIIY
+27 AQGKIIY

-51 SDHAGHRAATL
+51 SDHSGHRAATL

-70 EWIITESESEAL
+70 EWIITESEAEAL
-82 ILEANLIRKHTPKYN
+82 ILEANLVRKHTPKYN
-97 VLLKDDKHFPY
+97 VELKDDKHFPY
-108 LAFSVNEAFPRLFL
+108 LAFSVHEPFPRLFL
-122 SRAVRK
+122 SRAVHK

-137 MSSRMVAQLQDIAAR
+137 MGSRMIAQLQDIAAR
-152 LFQIRECRLNL
+152 LFQIRECSLKL
-163 PLAKPQR
+163 PLAKPAR

-179 CCAPCAG
+179 CNAPCAG
-186 LVTEEE
+186 LVTPEE
-192 YHRQVQQVQMMLNGK
+192 YRKSVEQTQMLLNGK
-207 RDDLIAEW
+207 RDDLIALW
-215 EREMQAASERL
+215 EREMLEASERL
-226 DFEMAMKKR
+226 DFETAKKRR

-241 KATGIHQKT
+241 KVTGIHQKT
-250 DVTDASLCLDVLSL
+250 DVTDANLCMDVLSL
-264 RRNGTMAAAVI
+264 RRNGSMAAAVI

-288 YRLECKLEENE
+288 YRLDCKLEENE
-299 TEIFCQMLMQWYM
+299 TEILQQMVLQWYM
-312 DVEFIPGEI
+312 DVDFVPGEI
-321 ATDVVLADVAEER
+321 ATDVPLPDDAES
-334 NLLESALAEKA
+334 LMQALSTRAG
-345 RHKVVVS
+345 HKVTLT

-380 VQKYSEIDG
+380 IQKYSEIDG
-389 SVFELQKV
+389 SVFELQRV

-425 AFKNGRPDKSNY
+425 AFKNGRPDKANY

-442 KTVTGVDDFASM
+442 KTVEGVDDFASM

-459 RRIRRLEDE
+459 RRIRRLEEE
-468 GIPMPDLWV
+468 GTPMPDLWV

-495 GHDEDLPLI
+495 GHDQDLPLI

-514 FPDDRPSIVLHRTN
+514 FPDDRKSIVLHRTS

-559 EWLKMPG
+559 EWLKIPG
-566 VGHETRV
+566 VGHETRI

-580 SAEAFMEAPL
+580 SAEAFMQAPL
-590 EDVVELLGKVR
+590 EDIIDLLGKIR
-601 GGRLREEVA
+601 GSRLREQVA
-610 AYCAGAGIGSDASA
+610 KY
-624 DDASAVENANGA
+624 
-636 SGVVANGCAEG
+636 VAE
-647 DLDVISE
+647 

>member
-1 MIQVND
+1 MIEVNE
-7 HIQRRLAELP
+7 HIGRRIAELP
-17 ALPGVYIMRN
+17 ERPGVYLMKN
-27 ALGKIIY
+27 ASGKIIY

-70 EWIITESESEAL
+70 EWIITESEEEAL
-82 ILEANLIRKHTPKYN
+82 ILEATLIRKHTPKYN

-108 LAFSVNEAFPRLFL
+108 LAFSVKEPFPRLFL
-122 SRAVRK
+122 SRSVHK
-128 DGCQYYGPY
+128 DDCLYYGPY
-137 MSSRMVAQLQDIAAR
+137 MNSRVVSQLTDLAAR
-152 LFQIRECRLNL
+152 LFHIRECRLKL
-163 PLAKPQR
+163 PLASPAR

-179 CCAPCAG
+179 CDAPCAG
-186 LVTEEE
+186 LISEEDYAKSVAQAKLLLE
-192 YHRQVQQVQMMLNGK
+192 GK
-207 RDDLIAEW
+207 RDDLVAQW
-215 EREMQAASERL
+215 QAEMQQASENL
-226 DFEMAMKKR
+226 DFELAGKKR

-241 KATGIHQKT
+241 QATGIHQKT
-250 DVTDASLCLDVLSL
+250 DTSDPNLSLDVLSL
-264 RRNGTMAAAVI
+264 KRNGSMAAAVI
-275 FEYRNGVLCGRRH
+275 LEYRKGVLTGRRH
-288 YRLECKLEENE
+288 YRMECRLEDDVA
-299 TEIFCQMLMQWYM
+299 EILRQMLVQWYM
-312 DVEFIPGEI
+312 DVPMVPSEI
-321 ATDVVLADVAEER
+321 AVDVEDLPDRDMLAQALSEKSGHRVL
-334 NLLESALAEKA
+334 LTQ
-345 RHKVVVS
+345 
-352 NPQRGEKLGFLKL
+352 PQRGDKVGFLKL

-380 VQKYSEIDG
+380 VQKYSEVDQ

-425 AFKNGRPDKSNY
+425 AFRNGRPDKKNY

-442 KTVTGVDDFASM
+442 KTVEGVDDFASM

-459 RRIRRLEDE
+459 RRIRRLESE

-495 GHDEDLPLI
+495 GHDKDLPLI

-514 FPDDRPSIVLHRTN
+514 FPDDRKSIVLHRTS

-559 EWLKMPG
+559 EWLKIPG

-573 KILSKYK
+573 KILSKYR
-580 SAEAFMEAPL
+580 SAEAFMAAPL
-590 EDVVELLGKVR
+590 EDIELLFGKVR
-601 GGRLREEVA
+601 GNRLREQVA
-610 AYCAGAGIGSDASA
+610 QYCADEPEDS
-624 DDASAVENANGA
+624 N
-636 SGVVANGCAEG
+636 
-647 DLDVISE
+647 LSET

>member
-1 MIQVND
+1 MKPEVNE
-7 HIQRRLAELP
+7 HIQRRLSELP
-17 ALPGVYIMRN
+17 DRPGVYIMKN
-27 ALGKIIY
+27 AQGKIIY

-62 MLPFIRDI
+62 MLPYIRDI
-70 EWIITESESEAL
+70 EWIITESEEEAL

-108 LAFSVNEAFPRLFL
+108 LAFSVKEPFPRLSL
-122 SRAVRK
+122 SRAVKK
-128 DGCQYYGPY
+128 DGRQYFGPY
-137 MSSRMVAQLQDIAAR
+137 MSSRYIDKLIDISAR
-152 LFQIRECRLNL
+152 LFKIRECSMEL
-163 PLAKPQR
+163 PAKHPVR

-179 CCAPCAG
+179 CSAPCAG
-186 LVTEEE
+186 LISQEDYARDVEST
-192 YHRQVQQVQMMLNGK
+192 RMMLEGK
-207 RDDLIAEW
+207 RDDLIEKW
-215 EREMQAASERL
+215 QREMEEASANL
-226 DFEMAMKKR
+226 DFETAMKRR

-241 KATGIHQKT
+241 ESTGTRQKT
-250 DVTDASLCLDVLSL
+250 DTSDPNLSLDVVTL
-264 RRNGTMAAAVI
+264 RRNGDMAAAVI
-275 FEYRNGVLCGRRH
+275 LEYRKGVLMGRRH
-288 YRLECKLEENE
+288 YRLECKLEDDE
-299 TEIFCQMLMQWYM
+299 TEIFRQMVLPWYM
-312 DVEFIPGEI
+312 DAQMIPAEI
-321 ATDVVLADVAEER
+321 ATDIALPEDRSELEAALSKLAKR
-334 NLLESALAEKA
+334 
-345 RHKVVVS
+345 KVQFT

-380 VQKYSEIDG
+380 VQKYSEIDQ

-442 KTVTGVDDFASM
+442 KTVEGVDDFASM

-459 RRIRRLEDE
+459 RRIRRLENE
-468 GIPMPDLWV
+468 GVPMPDLWV

-495 GHDEDLPLI
+495 GHDQDLPLI

-514 FPDDRPSIVLHRTN
+514 FPDDRKSIVLHRTS

-573 KILSKYK
+573 KILSKYR
-580 SAEAFMEAPL
+580 SAEAFMAAPI
-590 EDVVELLGKVR
+590 EDIEILLGKVR
-601 GGRLREEVA
+601 GNNLRDQVA
-610 AYCAGAGIGSDASA
+610 KYVTDFIAPD
-624 DDASAVENANGA
+624 
-636 SGVVANGCAEG
+636 
-647 DLDVISE
+647 SES

>member
-1 MIQVND
+1 MLQFGE
-7 HIQRRLAELP
+7 HIERRLAELP
-17 ALPGVYIMRN
+17 ALPGVYIMKN
-27 ALGKIIY
+27 AQGKIIY

-51 SDHAGHRAATL
+51 SDHTGHRAATL
-62 MLPFIRDI
+62 MLPYIRDI
-70 EWIITESESEAL
+70 EWIITESEEEAL

-108 LAFSVNEAFPRLFL
+108 LAFSVKEPFPRLFL
-122 SRAVRK
+122 TRSVHK
-128 DGCQYYGPY
+128 DDNQYYGPF
-137 MSSRMVAQLQDIAAR
+137 MGSRMIDQLTDLAAR
-152 LFQIRECRLNL
+152 LFHIRECKLKL

-179 CCAPCAG
+179 CDAPCAG
-186 LVTEEE
+186 LISEEAYRE
-192 YHRQVQQVQMMLNGK
+192 KVEQAKLLLEGK
-207 RDDLIAEW
+207 RDDLL
-215 EREMQAASERL
+215 ERWQQEMEEASKNL
-226 DFEMAMKKR
+226 DFETASKRR

-241 KATGIHQKT
+241 QATGVHQKT
-250 DVTDASLCLDVLSL
+250 DTSDPRLSLDILTL
-264 RRNGTMAAAVI
+264 RRNGSMAAAVI
-275 FEYRNGVLCGRRH
+275 LEYRAGVLMGRRH
-288 YRLECKLEENE
+288 YKLECKLEDDE
-299 TEIFCQMLMQWYM
+299 TEILRQMLLPWYM
-312 DVEFIPGEI
+312 DAPLIPAEI
-321 ATDVVLADVAEER
+321 VTDIALPEDAELLAD
-334 NLLESALAEKA
+334 ALSSKA
-345 RHKVVVS
+345 GRKVKFT
-352 NPQRGEKLGFLKL
+352 NPQRGEKVGFLKL
-365 AGANAD
+365 AAANAD

-380 VQKYSEIDG
+380 VQKYSEIDQ

-425 AFKNGRPDKSNY
+425 AFKNGKPDKANY

-442 KTVTGVDDFASM
+442 KTVEGVDDFASM

-459 RRIRRLEDE
+459 RRIRRLESE
-468 GIPMPDLWV
+468 GTPMPDLWV

-495 GHDEDLPLI
+495 GHDQDLPLI

-514 FPDDRPSIVLHRTN
+514 FPDDRKSIILHRTS

-573 KILSKYK
+573 KILSRFK
-580 SAEAFMEAPL
+580 SAEAFMAAPI
-590 EDVVELLGKVR
+590 EDIELLLGKVR
-601 GGRLREEVA
+601 GNKVREQVA
-610 AYCAGAGIGSDASA
+610 KY
-624 DDASAVENANGA
+624 
-636 SGVVANGCAEG
+636 
-647 DLDVISE
+647 LLF

>member
-1 MIQVND
+1 MVPVSE
-7 HIQRRLAELP
+7 HIERRLAELP
-17 ALPGVYIMRN
+17 ALPGVYIMKN
-27 ALGKIIY
+27 AQGKIIY

-51 SDHAGHRAATL
+51 SEHGGHRAATL

-108 LAFSVNEAFPRLFL
+108 LAFSVHEDFPRLFL

-137 MSSRMVAQLQDIAAR
+137 LNSRMIAQLQDIAAR
-152 LFQIRECRLNL
+152 LFKIRECKLKL
-163 PLAKPQR
+163 PLAKPAR

-179 CCAPCAG
+179 CKAPCAG
-186 LVTEEE
+186 LQTKEE
-192 YHRQVQQVQMMLNGK
+192 YREAVRETQMLLDGK
-207 RDDLIAEW
+207 RDDLIACW
-215 EREMQAASERL
+215 EREMQEASERL
-226 DFEMAMKKR
+226 DFETAMKKR
-235 DAIQAL
+235 DAIEAL

-250 DVTDASLCLDVLSL
+250 DVTDPNLSLDVLSL

-288 YRLECKLEENE
+288 YRLECKLEEDE
-299 TEIFCQMLMQWYM
+299 SEILQQMLVQWYL
-312 DVEFIPGEI
+312 DVEHIPGEI
-321 ATDVVLADVAEER
+321 ATDVALVGGINADGGAGGSADREP
-334 NLLESALAEKA
+334 LEQALAKNA
-345 RHKVVVS
+345 GHKVS
-352 NPQRGEKLGFLKL
+352 ITNPQRGEKLGFLKL

-371 MILVEMRAE
+371 MILVEMRSE
-380 VQKYSEIDG
+380 VQKYSEIDQ

-425 AFKNGRPDKSNY
+425 AFKNGKPDKSNY

-442 KTVTGVDDFASM
+442 KTVEGVDDFASM

-459 RRIRRLEDE
+459 RRIRRLEQE
-468 GIPMPDLWV
+468 GTPMPDLWV

-495 GHDEDLPLI
+495 GHDKDLPLI

-514 FPDDRPSIVLHRTN
+514 FPDDRKSIVLHRTS

-573 KILSKYK
+573 KILSRYK
-580 SAEAFMEAPL
+580 SAEAFMAAPL
-590 EDVVELLGKVR
+590 EDIVDLLGKVR
-601 GGRLREEVA
+601 GNSVREQVKE
-610 AYCAGAGIGSDASA
+610 YCAKFIEVPEQA
-624 DDASAVENANGA
+624 
-636 SGVVANGCAEG
+636 
-647 DLDVISE
+647 

>member
-1 MIQVND
+1 MIEVNE
-7 HIQRRLAELP
+7 HIGRRIAELP
-17 ALPGVYIMRN
+17 ERPGVYLMKN
-27 ALGKIIY
+27 ASGKIIY

-70 EWIITESESEAL
+70 EWIITESEEEAL
-82 ILEANLIRKHTPKYN
+82 ILEATLIRKHTPKYN

-108 LAFSVNEAFPRLFL
+108 LAFSVKEPFPRLFL
-122 SRAVRK
+122 SRSVHK
-128 DGCQYYGPY
+128 DDCLYYGPY
-137 MSSRMVAQLQDIAAR
+137 MNSRVVSQLTDLAAR
-152 LFQIRECRLNL
+152 LFHIRECRLKL
-163 PLAKPQR
+163 PLASPAR

-179 CCAPCAG
+179 CDAPCAG
-186 LVTEEE
+186 LISEEDYAKSVAQAKLLLE
-192 YHRQVQQVQMMLNGK
+192 GK
-207 RDDLIAEW
+207 RDDLVAQW
-215 EREMQAASERL
+215 LAEMQQASENL
-226 DFEMAMKKR
+226 DFELAGKKR

-241 KATGIHQKT
+241 QATGIHQKT
-250 DVTDASLCLDVLSL
+250 DTSDPNLSLDVLSL
-264 RRNGTMAAAVI
+264 KRNGSMAAAVI
-275 FEYRNGVLCGRRH
+275 LEYRKGVLTGRRH
-288 YRLECKLEENE
+288 YRMECRLEDDVA
-299 TEIFCQMLMQWYM
+299 EILRQMLVQWYM
-312 DVEFIPGEI
+312 DVPMVPSEI
-321 ATDVVLADVAEER
+321 AVDVEDLPDRDMLAQALSEKSGHRVL
-334 NLLESALAEKA
+334 LTQ
-345 RHKVVVS
+345 
-352 NPQRGEKLGFLKL
+352 PQRGDKVGFLKL

-380 VQKYSEIDG
+380 VQKYSEVDQ

-425 AFKNGRPDKSNY
+425 AFRNGRPDKKNY

-442 KTVTGVDDFASM
+442 KTVEGVDDFASM

-459 RRIRRLEDE
+459 RRIRRLESE

-495 GHDEDLPLI
+495 GHDKDLPLI

-514 FPDDRPSIVLHRTN
+514 FPDDRKSIVLHRTS

-559 EWLKMPG
+559 EWLKIPG

-573 KILSKYK
+573 KILSKYR
-580 SAEAFMEAPL
+580 SAEAFMAAPL
-590 EDVVELLGKVR
+590 EDIELLFGKVR
-601 GGRLREEVA
+601 GNRLREQVA
-610 AYCAGAGIGSDASA
+610 QYCADEPE
-624 DDASAVENANGA
+624 DPN
-636 SGVVANGCAEG
+636 
-647 DLDVISE
+647 LSET

>member
-1 MIQVND
+1 MIFVNEY
-7 HIQRRLAELP
+7 IERRLAELP
-17 ALPGVYIMRN
+17 ALPGVYIMKN
-27 ALGKIIY
+27 AQGKIIY

-51 SDHAGHRAATL
+51 SDHSGHRAATL
-62 MLPFIRDI
+62 MLPYIRDI

-108 LAFSVNEAFPRLFL
+108 LAFSVREPFPRLFL
-122 SRAVRK
+122 TRSVRK
-128 DGCQYYGPY
+128 DENQYYGPF
-137 MSSRMVAQLQDIAAR
+137 MSSRFIDQLTDLAAR
-152 LFQIRECRLNL
+152 LFHIRECKLKL

-179 CCAPCAG
+179 CDAPCAG
-186 LVTEEE
+186 LISEEE
-192 YHRQVQQVQMMLNGK
+192 YRKKVDQAKLLLEGK
-207 RDDLIAEW
+207 RDDLIETW
-215 EREMQAASERL
+215 QQEMQEASENL
-226 DFEMAMKKR
+226 DFETAMKKR

-241 KATGIHQKT
+241 QATGTHQKT
-250 DVTDASLCLDVLSL
+250 DTTDPNLSMDILTL
-264 RRNGTMAAAVI
+264 RRNGSMAAAVI
-275 FEYRNGVLCGRRH
+275 LEYRAGVLLGRRH
-288 YRLECKLEENE
+288 YKLECKLEEDE
-299 TEIFCQMLMQWYM
+299 TEIFRQMILPWYM
-312 DVEFIPGEI
+312 DVPLIPAEI
-321 ATDVVLADVAEER
+321 ATDIDLPEDAE
-334 NLLESALAEKA
+334 LLQQALSEKA
-345 RHKVVVS
+345 GRKVRFV
-352 NPQRGEKLGFLKL
+352 NPQRGEKIGFLKL
-365 AGANAD
+365 ARANAD

-380 VQKYSEIDG
+380 VQKYSEIDQ
-389 SVFELQKV
+389 SVFELQQV

-425 AFKNGRPDKSNY
+425 AFKNGRPDKANY

-442 KTVTGVDDFASM
+442 KTVEGVDDFASM

-468 GIPMPDLWV
+468 GTPMPDLWV

-495 GHDEDLPLI
+495 GHDKDLPLI

-514 FPDDRPSIVLHRTN
+514 FPDDRKSIVLHRTS

-559 EWLKMPG
+559 EWLKIPG
-566 VGHETRV
+566 VGHETRIKV
-573 KILSKYK
+573 LSRYK
-580 SAEAFMEAPL
+580 SAEAFMAAPL
-590 EDVVELLGKVR
+590 EDIEILLGKVR
-601 GGRLREEVA
+601 GNKLREEVA
-610 AYCAGAGIGSDASA
+610 KYCAEFITPT
-624 DDASAVENANGA
+624 E
-636 SGVVANGCAEG
+636 CH
-647 DLDVISE
+647 

>member
-1 MIQVND
+1 MTIILPMVPVSE
-7 HIQRRLAELP
+7 HIERRLAELP

-27 ALGKIIY
+27 AQGKIIY

-51 SDHAGHRAATL
+51 SDHSGHRAATL

-70 EWIITESESEAL
+70 EWIITESEAEAL
-82 ILEANLIRKHTPKYN
+82 ILEANLVRKHTPKYN
-97 VLLKDDKHFPY
+97 VELKDDKHFPY
-108 LAFSVNEAFPRLFL
+108 LAFSVHEPFPRLFL

-137 MSSRMVAQLQDIAAR
+137 MGSRMIAQLQDIAAR
-152 LFQIRECRLNL
+152 LFQIRECSLKL
-163 PLAKPQR
+163 PLAKPAR

-179 CCAPCAG
+179 CNAPCAG
-186 LVTEEE
+186 LVTPEE
-192 YHRQVQQVQMMLNGK
+192 YRKSVEQTQMLLNGK
-207 RDDLIAEW
+207 RDDLIALW
-215 EREMQAASERL
+215 EREMLEASERL
-226 DFEMAMKKR
+226 DFETAKKRR

-241 KATGIHQKT
+241 KVTGIHQKT
-250 DVTDASLCLDVLSL
+250 DVTDANLCMDVLSL
-264 RRNGTMAAAVI
+264 RRNGSMAAAVI

-288 YRLECKLEENE
+288 YRLDCKLEENE
-299 TEIFCQMLMQWYM
+299 TEILQQMVLQWYM
-312 DVEFIPGEI
+312 DVDFVPGEI
-321 ATDVVLADVAEER
+321 ATDVRLPDDAES
-334 NLLESALAEKA
+334 LMQALSTRAG
-345 RHKVVVS
+345 HKVTLT

-380 VQKYSEIDG
+380 IQKYSEIDG
-389 SVFELQKV
+389 SVFELQRV

-425 AFKNGRPDKSNY
+425 AFKNGRPDKANY

-442 KTVTGVDDFASM
+442 KTVEGVDDFASM

-459 RRIRRLEDE
+459 RRIRRLEEE
-468 GIPMPDLWV
+468 GTPMPDLWV

-495 GHDEDLPLI
+495 GHDQDLPLI

-514 FPDDRPSIVLHRTN
+514 FPDDRKSIVLHRTS

-559 EWLKMPG
+559 EWLKIPG
-566 VGHETRV
+566 VGHETRI

-580 SAEAFMEAPL
+580 SAEAFMQAPL
-590 EDVVELLGKVR
+590 EDIIDLLGKIR
-601 GGRLREEVA
+601 GSRLREQVA
-610 AYCAGAGIGSDASA
+610 KY
-624 DDASAVENANGA
+624 
-636 SGVVANGCAEG
+636 VAE
-647 DLDVISE
+647 

>member
-1 MIQVND
+1 MLPVNE
-7 HIQRRLAELP
+7 HIERRLAELP

-27 ALGKIIY
+27 SQGKIIY

-62 MLPFIRDI
+62 MLPHIRDI

-108 LAFSVNEAFPRLFL
+108 LAFSVHEDFPRLFL
-122 SRAVRK
+122 SRAVRR
-128 DGCQYYGPY
+128 DGCQYFGPFLN
-137 MSSRMVAQLQDIAAR
+137 SRMIAQLQDIAAR
-152 LFQIRECRLNL
+152 LFKIRECKLKL
-163 PLAKPQR
+163 PLASPAR

-179 CCAPCAG
+179 CNAPCAG
-186 LVTEEE
+186 LISKEE
-192 YHRQVQQVQMMLNGK
+192 YHKAVLQTQMLLNGK
-207 RDDLIAEW
+207 RDDLIAQW
-215 EREMQAASERL
+215 EREMQEASDRL
-226 DFEMAMKKR
+226 DFETAMKKR
-235 DAIQAL
+235 DAIEAL
-241 KATGIHQKT
+241 RATGIHQKT
-250 DVTDASLCLDVLSL
+250 DVTDPNLSLDVLSL

-288 YRLECKLEENE
+288 YRLECRLEEDE
-299 TEIFCQMLMQWYM
+299 AGILQQMLVQWYL
-312 DVEFIPGEI
+312 DVEHIPGEI
-321 ATDVVLADVAEER
+321 ATDVILDADREP
-334 NLLESALAEKA
+334 LEQALAKNA
-345 RHKVVVS
+345 GHKVSIV
-352 NPQRGEKLGFLKL
+352 NPQRGEKVGFLKL

-380 VQKYSEIDG
+380 VQKYSEIDQ

-425 AFKNGRPDKSNY
+425 AFKNGKPDKSNY

-442 KTVTGVDDFASM
+442 KTVEGIDDFASM

-459 RRIRRLEDE
+459 RRIRRLEEE
-468 GIPMPDLWV
+468 GTPMPDLWV

-495 GHDEDLPLI
+495 GHDTDLPLI

-514 FPDDRPSIVLHRTN
+514 FPDDRKSIVLQRTS

-573 KILSKYK
+573 KILSRYK
-580 SAEAFMEAPL
+580 SAEAFMAAPL
-590 EDVVELLGKVR
+590 EDIVDLLGKVR
-601 GGRLREEVA
+601 GNSVREQVKE
-610 AYCAGAGIGSDASA
+610 YCAKFIEPPA
-624 DDASAVENANGA
+624 DM
-636 SGVVANGCAEG
+636 
-647 DLDVISE
+647 

>member
-1 MIQVND
+1 MLALSG
-7 HIQRRLAELP
+7 HIERRLAELP
-17 ALPGVYIMRN
+17 ALPGVYIMKN
-27 ALGKIIY
+27 AQGKIIY

-62 MLPFIRDI
+62 MLPYIRDI

-82 ILEANLIRKHTPKYN
+82 ILEANLIRKHSPKYN

-108 LAFSVNEAFPRLFL
+108 LAFSVKEPFPRLFL
-122 SRAVRK
+122 TRSIKK
-128 DGCQYYGPY
+128 DDNQYYGPF
-137 MSSRMVAQLQDIAAR
+137 MSSRFIDQLSDLAAR
-152 LFQIRECRLNL
+152 LFHIRECKLKL

-179 CCAPCAG
+179 CDAPCAG
-186 LVTEEE
+186 LISEEE
-192 YHRQVQQVQMMLNGK
+192 YRKKVEQAKLLLEGK
-207 RDDLIAEW
+207 RDDLLETW
-215 EREMQAASERL
+215 EREMQEASDNL
-226 DFEMAMKKR
+226 DFETAMKKR

-241 KATGIHQKT
+241 LATGVRQKT
-250 DVTDASLCLDVLSL
+250 DTSDPNLSLDILTL
-264 RRNGTMAAAVI
+264 RRNGSMAAAVI
-275 FEYRNGVLCGRRH
+275 LEYRAGVLLGRRH
-288 YRLECKLEENE
+288 YKLECKLEDDE
-299 TEIFCQMLMQWYM
+299 TEIFRQMVLPWYM
-312 DVEFIPGEI
+312 DVPMIPAEI
-321 ATDVVLADVAEER
+321 ATDIELSEDAE
-334 NLLESALAEKA
+334 LLQQALSEKA
-345 RHKVVVS
+345 GRRVRFV

-380 VQKYSEIDG
+380 VQKYSEIDQ

-425 AFKNGRPDKSNY
+425 AFKNGKPDKANY

-468 GIPMPDLWV
+468 GTPMPDLWV

-495 GHDEDLPLI
+495 GHDKDLPLI

-514 FPDDRPSIVLHRTN
+514 FPDDRESIVLHRTS

-580 SAEAFMEAPL
+580 SAEAFIAAPL
-590 EDVVELLGKVR
+590 EDIVDLLGKVR
-601 GGRLREEVA
+601 GNSVREQVA
-610 AYCAGAGIGSDASA
+610 QYCAKFIEPPA
-624 DDASAVENANGA
+624 DM
-636 SGVVANGCAEG
+636 
-647 DLDVISE
+647 

>member
-1 MIQVND
+1 MLPVNE
-7 HIQRRLAELP
+7 HIERRLAELP

-27 ALGKIIY
+27 SQGKIIY

-51 SDHAGHRAATL
+51 SDHGGHRAATL
-62 MLPFIRDI
+62 MLPHIRDI

-97 VLLKDDKHFPY
+97 VLLNDDKHFPY
-108 LAFSVNEAFPRLFL
+108 LAFSVHEDFPRLFL

-128 DGCQYYGPY
+128 DGCQYFGPFLN
-137 MSSRMVAQLQDIAAR
+137 SRMIAQLQDIAAR
-152 LFQIRECRLNL
+152 LFKIRECKLKL
-163 PLAKPQR
+163 PLKSPQR

-179 CCAPCAG
+179 CGAPCAG
-186 LVTEEE
+186 LVTKEE
-192 YHRQVQQVQMMLNGK
+192 YHKAVLQTQMLLNGK
-207 RDDLIAEW
+207 RDDLIGQW
-215 EREMQAASERL
+215 EREMQEASERL
-226 DFEMAMKKR
+226 DFETAMKKR
-235 DAIQAL
+235 DAIEAL
-241 KATGIHQKT
+241 RATGIHQKT
-250 DVTDASLCLDVLSL
+250 DVTDPNLSLDVLSL

-275 FEYRNGVLCGRRH
+275 FEYRNGVLSGRRH
-288 YRLECKLEENE
+288 YRLECKLEEDE
-299 TEIFCQMLMQWYM
+299 AGILQQMLVQWYL
-312 DVEFIPGEI
+312 DVEHIPGEI
-321 ATDVVLADVAEER
+321 ATDVILDADREP
-334 NLLESALAEKA
+334 LEQALAKNA
-345 RHKVVVS
+345 GHKVSVT
-352 NPQRGEKLGFLKL
+352 NPQRGEKVGFLKL

-380 VQKYSEIDG
+380 VQKYSEIDQ

-425 AFKNGRPDKSNY
+425 AFKNGKPDKSNY

-442 KTVTGVDDFASM
+442 KTVEGVDDFASM

-459 RRIRRLEDE
+459 RRIRRLEEE
-468 GIPMPDLWV
+468 GTPMPDLWV

-495 GHDEDLPLI
+495 GHDKDLPLI

-514 FPDDRPSIVLHRTN
+514 FPDDRKSIVLHRTS

-573 KILSKYK
+573 KILSRYK
-580 SAEAFMEAPL
+580 SAEAFMAAPL
-590 EDVVELLGKVR
+590 EDIVDLLGKVR
-601 GGRLREEVA
+601 GNSVREQVKE
-610 AYCAGAGIGSDASA
+610 YCAKFIEVPGSSSGEEPPA
-624 DDASAVENANGA
+624 D
-636 SGVVANGCAEG
+636 
-647 DLDVISE
+647 I

>member
-1 MIQVND
+1 MISVNE
-7 HIQRRLAELP
+7 HIQRRLTELP
-17 ALPGVYIMRN
+17 DRPGVYIMKN
-27 ALGKIIY
+27 AQGKIIY

-51 SDHAGHRAATL
+51 SEHNGHRAATL
-62 MLPFIRDI
+62 MLPYIRDI
-70 EWIITESESEAL
+70 EWIITESEQEAL

-108 LAFSVNEAFPRLFL
+108 LAFSVKEPFPRLSL
-122 SRAVRK
+122 SRSVKK
-128 DGCQYYGPY
+128 DGRQYYGPY
-137 MSSRMVAQLQDIAAR
+137 MSSRYIDKLIDIAAR
-152 LFQIRECRLNL
+152 LFKIRECSMEL
-163 PLAKPQR
+163 PAKHPIR

-179 CCAPCAG
+179 CSAPCAG
-186 LVTEEE
+186 LITQEE
-192 YHRQVQQVQMMLNGK
+192 YAKDVESTRLMLEGK
-207 RDDLIAEW
+207 RDDLIDKW
-215 EREMQAASERL
+215 QREMEEASANL
-226 DFEMAMKKR
+226 DFETAMKKR

-241 KATGIHQKT
+241 QASGTHQKT
-250 DVTDASLCLDVLSL
+250 DTTDPNLSLDVVTL
-264 RRNGTMAAAVI
+264 RRNGDMAAAVI
-275 FEYRNGVLCGRRH
+275 LEYRKGVLMGRRH
-288 YRLECKLEENE
+288 YRLECKLEDDE
-299 TEIFCQMLMQWYM
+299 TEIFRQMVLPWYM
-312 DVEFIPGEI
+312 EAPLIPAEI
-321 ATDVVLADVAEER
+321 ATDIVLPEDRKE
-334 NLLESALAEKA
+334 LEAALSKQAG
-345 RHKVVVS
+345 RKVS
-352 NPQRGEKLGFLKL
+352 FSTPQRGEKLGFLKL

-380 VQKYSEIDG
+380 VQKYSEIDQ

-425 AFKNGRPDKSNY
+425 AFKNGRPDKANY

-442 KTVTGVDDFASM
+442 KTVEGVDDFASM

-459 RRIRRLEDE
+459 RRIRRLENE
-468 GIPMPDLWV
+468 GVPMPDLWV

-495 GHDEDLPLI
+495 GHDQDLPLI

-514 FPDDRPSIVLHRTN
+514 FPDDRKSIVLHRTS

-566 VGHETRV
+566 VGHETRI
-573 KILSKYK
+573 KILSKYR
-580 SAEAFMEAPL
+580 SAEAFMAAPI
-590 EDVVELLGKVR
+590 EDIEILLGKVR
-601 GGRLREEVA
+601 GNNLRDQVA
-610 AYCAGAGIGSDASA
+610 KYVTEFITPDT
-624 DDASAVENANGA
+624 
-636 SGVVANGCAEG
+636 EG
-647 DLDVISE
+647 

>member
-1 MIQVND
+1 MRGRNFEKMISVNE
-7 HIQRRLAELP
+7 HIERRLAELP
-17 ALPGVYIMRN
+17 ALPGVYIMKN
-27 ALGKIIY
+27 AQGKIIY

-51 SDHAGHRAATL
+51 SDHTGHRAATL
-62 MLPFIRDI
+62 MLPYIRDI
-70 EWIITESESEAL
+70 EWIITESEAEAL

-97 VLLKDDKHFPY
+97 VLLKDGKHFPY
-108 LAFSVNEAFPRLFL
+108 LAFSVNEPFPRLFL

-128 DGCQYYGPY
+128 DGCQYFGPY
-137 MSSRMVAQLQDIAAR
+137 LNSRMIGQLQDIAAR
-152 LFQIRECRLNL
+152 LFKIRECTMKL
-163 PLAKPQR
+163 PLAKPAR

-179 CCAPCAG
+179 CSGPCAG
-186 LVTEEE
+186 LVSKEE
-192 YHRQVQQVQMMLNGK
+192 YHIAVSQTQMLLNGK
-207 RDDLIAEW
+207 RDDLIAVW
-215 EREMQAASERL
+215 EKEMLDASERL
-226 DFEMAMKKR
+226 DFETAGKKR

-250 DVTDASLCLDVLSL
+250 DVTDPNLCLDVLAL
-264 RRNGTMAAAVI
+264 RRNGSMAAAVI
-275 FEYRNGVLCGRRH
+275 FEYRNGVLTGRRH
-288 YRLECKLEENE
+288 YRLECKLEDDE
-299 TEIFCQMLMQWYM
+299 TEIFSQMVLQWYM
-312 DVEFIPGEI
+312 DVEAVPGEI
-321 ATDVVLADVAEER
+321 ATDIQLPEDKES
-334 NLLESALAEKA
+334 LEQALAEKA
-345 RHKVVVS
+345 HHKVIFT
-352 NPQRGEKLGFLKL
+352 NPQRGEKLGFLRL
-365 AGANAD
+365 ANANAD

-380 VQKYSEIDG
+380 VQKYSEIDQ

-397 LGLKKT
+397 LGLKQT

-425 AFKNGRPDKSNY
+425 AFKNGHPDKSNY

-442 KTVTGVDDFASM
+442 KTVEGVDDFASM

-459 RRIRRLEDE
+459 RRIRRLEEE

-495 GHDEDLPLI
+495 GHDQDLPLI

-514 FPDDRPSIVLHRTN
+514 FPDDRPSIVLHRTS

-559 EWLKMPG
+559 EWLKIPG

-580 SAEAFMEAPL
+580 SADAFMEAPL
-590 EDVVELLGKVR
+590 EDIEDLLGKVR
-601 GGRLREEVA
+601 GNRLREQVA
-610 AYCAGAGIGSDASA
+610 EYL
-624 DDASAVENANGA
+624 
-636 SGVVANGCAEG
+636 AE
-647 DLDVISE
+647 

>member
-1 MIQVND
+1 MISVNE
-7 HIQRRLAELP
+7 HIQRRLTELP
-17 ALPGVYIMRN
+17 DRPGVYIMKN
-27 ALGKIIY
+27 AQGKIIY

-51 SDHAGHRAATL
+51 SEHNGHRAATL
-62 MLPFIRDI
+62 MLPYIRDI
-70 EWIITESESEAL
+70 EWIITESEQEAL

-108 LAFSVNEAFPRLFL
+108 LAFSVKEPFPRLSL
-122 SRAVRK
+122 SRSVKK
-128 DGCQYYGPY
+128 DGRQYYGPY
-137 MSSRMVAQLQDIAAR
+137 MGSRYIDKLIDISAR
-152 LFQIRECRLNL
+152 LFKIRECTMEL
-163 PLAKPQR
+163 PAKHPVR

-179 CCAPCAG
+179 CSAPCAG
-186 LVTEEE
+186 LITQEE
-192 YHRQVQQVQMMLNGK
+192 YAKDVANARLMLEGK
-207 RDDLIAEW
+207 RDDLIDLW
-215 EREMQAASERL
+215 QREMEEASERL
-226 DFEMAMKKR
+226 DFETAMKKR

-241 KATGIHQKT
+241 QASGTHQKT
-250 DVTDASLCLDVLSL
+250 DTSDPNLSLDVVTL
-264 RRNGTMAAAVI
+264 RRNGDMAAAVI
-275 FEYRNGVLCGRRH
+275 LEYRKGVLMGRRH
-288 YRLECKLEENE
+288 YRLECKLEDDE
-299 TEIFCQMLMQWYM
+299 TEIFRQMVLPWYM
-312 DVEFIPGEI
+312 EAPLIPAEI
-321 ATDVVLADVAEER
+321 ATDIVLPDDRKE
-334 NLLESALAEKA
+334 LEAALSKQAG
-345 RHKVVVS
+345 RKVTFS
-352 NPQRGEKLGFLKL
+352 TPQRGEKLGFLKL

-380 VQKYSEIDG
+380 VQKYSEIDQ
-389 SVFELQKV
+389 SVFELQKG

-425 AFKNGRPDKSNY
+425 AFKNGRPDKANY

-442 KTVTGVDDFASM
+442 KTVEGVDDFASM

-459 RRIRRLEDE
+459 RRIRRLENE
-468 GIPMPDLWV
+468 GVPMPDLWV

-495 GHDEDLPLI
+495 GHDQDLPLI

-514 FPDDRPSIVLHRTN
+514 FPDDRKSIVLHRTS

-573 KILSKYK
+573 KILSKYR
-580 SAEAFMEAPL
+580 SAEAFMAAPI
-590 EDVVELLGKVR
+590 EDIEILLGKVR
-601 GGRLREEVA
+601 GNNLRDQVA
-610 AYCAGAGIGSDASA
+610 KYVTEFITPDT
-624 DDASAVENANGA
+624 
-636 SGVVANGCAEG
+636 EG
-647 DLDVISE
+647 

>member
-1 MIQVND
+1 MISVNE
-7 HIQRRLAELP
+7 HIQRRLQELP
-17 ALPGVYIMRN
+17 DRPGVYIMKN
-27 ALGKIIY
+27 AQGKIIY

-51 SDHAGHRAATL
+51 SDHSGHRAATL

-70 EWIITESESEAL
+70 EWIITESEEEAL

-108 LAFSVNEAFPRLFL
+108 LAFSVKEPFPRLTL
-122 SRAVRK
+122 ARSVKK
-128 DGCQYYGPY
+128 DGRQYYGPY
-137 MSSRMVAQLQDIAAR
+137 MGSRVIDKLIDLSAR
-152 LFQIRECRLNL
+152 LFKLRECSMEL
-163 PLAKPQR
+163 PARHPVR

-179 CCAPCAG
+179 CSAPCAG
-186 LVTEEE
+186 LITQEE
-192 YHRQVQQVQMMLNGK
+192 YADSVAKARLMLEGK
-207 RDDLIAEW
+207 RDDLIDLW
-215 EREMQAASERL
+215 QREMEEASANL
-226 DFEMAMKKR
+226 DFETAMKKR

-241 KATGIHQKT
+241 QATGTHQKT
-250 DVTDASLCLDVLSL
+250 DTSDPNLSLDVVTL
-264 RRNGTMAAAVI
+264 RRNGDMAAAVI
-275 FEYRNGVLCGRRH
+275 LEYRRGVLMGRRH
-288 YRLECKLEENE
+288 YRLECKLEDDE
-299 TEIFCQMLMQWYM
+299 TEIFRQMVLPWYM
-312 DVEFIPGEI
+312 DAPMIPAEI
-321 ATDVVLADVAEER
+321 ATDIALPEDRHE
-334 NLLESALAEKA
+334 LEAALSRQAG
-345 RHKVVVS
+345 RKVS
-352 NPQRGEKLGFLKL
+352 FSTPQRGEKLGFLRL

-380 VQKYSEIDG
+380 VQKYSEIDQ

-425 AFKNGRPDKSNY
+425 AFKNGRPDKANY

-442 KTVTGVDDFASM
+442 KTVEGVDDFASM

-459 RRIRRLEDE
+459 RRIKRLENE
-468 GIPMPDLWV
+468 GTPMPDLWV

-495 GHDEDLPLI
+495 GHDQDLPLI

-514 FPDDRPSIVLHRTN
+514 FPDDRKSIVLHRTS

-573 KILSKYK
+573 KILSKYR
-580 SAEAFMEAPL
+580 SAEAFMAAPI
-590 EDVVELLGKVR
+590 EDIEMLLGKVR
-601 GGRLREEVA
+601 GNNLREKVA
-610 AYCAGAGIGSDASA
+610 QYCADFITPDYSNM
-624 DDASAVENANGA
+624 E
-636 SGVVANGCAEG
+636 
-647 DLDVISE
+647 